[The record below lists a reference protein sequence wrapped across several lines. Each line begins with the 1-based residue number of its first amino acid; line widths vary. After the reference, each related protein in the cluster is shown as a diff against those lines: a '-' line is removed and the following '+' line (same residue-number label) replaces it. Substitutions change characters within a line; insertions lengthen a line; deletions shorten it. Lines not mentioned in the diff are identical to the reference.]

1 MKNSFQNSFQ
11 NSNLER
17 LRVLVDTLESQKNDS
32 KEYTY
37 ILNEIEDIIKEERK
51 IIGKLKKSDSK
62 IKHYES
68 ICASILSV
76 ISATK
81 I

>member
-1 MKNSFQNSFQ
+1 MENSLQN
-11 NSNLER
+11 NNLER
-17 LRVLVDTLESQKNDS
+17 LRILVDTLESQKDDT
-32 KEYTY
+32 KEYTC
-37 ILNEIEDIIKEERK
+37 ILNEIEGIIKEERK
-51 IIGKLKKSDSK
+51 IISKLKKSDTK
-62 IKHYES
+62 IKHYET

>member
-1 MKNSFQNSFQ
+1 MKNSLQN
-11 NSNLER
+11 NNLER
-17 LRVLVDTLESQKNDS
+17 LRVLVDTLESQKDDT
-32 KEYTY
+32 KEYTC
-37 ILNEIEDIIKEERK
+37 ILNEIEGIIKEERK
-51 IIGKLKKSDSK
+51 IIGKLKKSDTK
-62 IKHYES
+62 IKHYET

>member
-1 MKNSFQNSFQ
+1 MENSLQN
-11 NSNLER
+11 NNLER
-17 LRVLVDTLESQKNDS
+17 LRVLVDILESQKDDT
-32 KEYTY
+32 KEYTC

-51 IIGKLKKSDSK
+51 IISKLKKSDTK
-62 IKHYES
+62 IKHYET

-76 ISATK
+76 ISSTK

>member
-1 MKNSFQNSFQ
+1 MKNSLQN
-11 NSNLER
+11 NNLER
-17 LRVLVDTLESQKNDS
+17 LRVLVDTLESQKDDT
-32 KEYTY
+32 KEYTC
-37 ILNEIEDIIKEERK
+37 ILNEIEGIIKEERK
-51 IIGKLKKSDSK
+51 IISKLKKSDTK
-62 IKHYES
+62 IKHYET

>member
-1 MKNSFQNSFQ
+1 MKNSLQN
-11 NSNLER
+11 NNLER
-17 LRVLVDTLESQKNDS
+17 LRVLVDILESQKDDT
-32 KEYTY
+32 KEYTC

-51 IIGKLKKSDSK
+51 IIGKLKKSDTK
-62 IKHYES
+62 IKHYET

>member
-1 MKNSFQNSFQ
+1 MKNSLQ

-32 KEYTY
+32 KEYTC

-51 IIGKLKKSDSK
+51 IISKLKKSDSK

>member
-1 MKNSFQNSFQ
+1 MKNSLQN
-11 NSNLER
+11 NNLER
-17 LRVLVDTLESQKNDS
+17 LRVLVDILESQKDDT
-32 KEYTY
+32 KEYTC

-51 IIGKLKKSDSK
+51 IISKLKKSDTK
-62 IKHYES
+62 IKHYAT